1 MVESGSKSSHSRFVV
16 RKVAQDSLQMVRDDR
31 VVSILDFEGP
41 VTRIVAPP
49 LEPEVYELRAEL
61 GMVFRPLGKI
71 FKDHPG
77 VELRTPSDPR
87 AVAAY
92 WIHDR
97 DIEEPNSD
105 ARFRFRLTGDSHQ
118 PTVVALLTGP
128 RLLVL
133 REAWKDSEIEAGIIF
148 YLDVEEEI
156 SPEIQIYAAMGLVSV
171 AWNSR
176 PDAQRMGV

>member
-1 MVESGSKSSHSRFVV
+1 MVESGSKSSQSRFVV
-16 RKVAQDSLQMVRDDR
+16 RQVAKNSLQVVRDDR

-49 LEPEVYELRAEL
+49 LEPEIFELQAEATA
-61 GMVFRPLGKI
+61 VFRPLAKI

-77 VELRTPSDPR
+77 VELRTPGDERP
-87 AVAAY
+87 VAAY

-105 ARFRFRLTGDSHQ
+105 ARFKFRLTGDSHQ
-118 PTVVALLTGP
+118 PTGVALLTGP

-133 REAWKDSEIEAGIIF
+133 REAWKDSEIEAGTIY

-176 PDAQRMGV
+176 PDAQRMGL

>member
-1 MVESGSKSSHSRFVV
+1 MVESESESSQSSFVV
-16 RKVAQDSLQMVRDDR
+16 RQVAKNSLQILRDDR
-31 VVSILDFEGP
+31 IVSILDFEGP
-41 VTRIVAPP
+41 VTRIVAPR
-49 LEPEVYELRAEL
+49 LEPEMYELQAKAT
-61 GMVFRPLGKI
+61 MVFRPLAKI

-77 VELRTPSDPR
+77 VELRTPDDERP
-87 AVAAY
+87 VAAY

-97 DIEEPNSD
+97 DIKEPNSD
-105 ARFRFRLTGDSHQ
+105 ARLKFRLTGDSHQ
-118 PTVVALLTGP
+118 PSGVALLTGP

-133 REAWKDSEIEAGIIF
+133 REAWKDSESEAGILF
-148 YLDVEEEI
+148 YIDVEEEI